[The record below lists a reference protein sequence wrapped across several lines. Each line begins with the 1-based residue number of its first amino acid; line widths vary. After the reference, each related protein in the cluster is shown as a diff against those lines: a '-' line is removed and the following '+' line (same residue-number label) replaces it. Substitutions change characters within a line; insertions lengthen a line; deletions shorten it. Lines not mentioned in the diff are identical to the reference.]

1 MMVLKH
7 LLFARLTGT
16 VVRAASCASDNPTA
30 TLVGS
35 NLDNQQEADVETTR
49 TIDGRA
55 GKC

>member
-1 MMVLKH
+1 MLVLKH

-49 TIDGRA
+49 TIDG
-55 GKC
+55 

>member
-16 VVRAASCASDNPTA
+16 VVRAASCAASCASGNPTA

-49 TIDGRA
+49 TIDG
-55 GKC
+55 